1 MDSNRNSWALVLFFI
16 LAFLLHIA
24 AGLLCRVVPI
34 VYLQILL
41 PWTPNITAILL
52 VVFFLKEKAGVQK
65 LINGWKKW
73 KADPRWYLLA
83 FSPIIISFL
92 SAGIYLAFGGTPKG
106 PDPDPPLGLFF
117 PIFAMMAVFTGATG
131 EELGWR
137 GFALPRLQKQFS
149 ALISSLLLGIYWG
162 IWHIPT
168 WIIFGV
174 PFTFESTILF
184 VSTTVL
190 NSIILT
196 SIYNNTKGSIL
207 LVSLHHWFEN
217 IWSSFVVSYLGLI
230 SWQALNWIKTPIT
243 ALLAILLIIHL
254 GPERLSKGEPEGSI
268 KLGRGLEND

>member
-1 MDSNRNSWALVLFFI
+1 MDLNRNSWALVLFFI
-16 LAFLLHIA
+16 LVFLLHIA
-24 AGLLCRVVPI
+24 AGLFCRVVPI

-52 VVFFLKEKAGVQK
+52 IVFFLKEKSGVQK
-65 LINGWKKW
+65 LVNGWKKW

-83 FSPIIISFL
+83 FSPILIYFL
-92 SAGIYLAFGGTPKG
+92 SAGIYLAFGGRPKG
-106 PDPDPPLGLFF
+106 PDPVPPLGLSF
-117 PIFAMMAVFTGATG
+117 PVFALMAVFTGATG

-137 GFALPRLQKQFS
+137 GFALPRLQKHFS

-254 GPERLSKGEPEGSI
+254 GPDRLSKGEPEGSI
-268 KLGRGLEND
+268 KPGRGLEND